1 VRVELTDHF
10 RSQGLANLCLSRS
23 AYPPAGQ
30 IISELFHTRDIIHP
44 KAHFHIGPTL
54 RKEGKMK
61 RKIVPVLLLVLFVVV
76 LPLTLAFGMYLKSG
90 QPCPIDIERL
100 ETCVAVA
107 YIVAIIVLLLRMIFK
122 KDRK

>member
-1 VRVELTDHF
+1 
-10 RSQGLANLCLSRS
+10 
-23 AYPPAGQ
+23 
-30 IISELFHTRDIIHP
+30 
-44 KAHFHIGPTL
+44 
-54 RKEGKMK
+54 MK

-107 YIVAIIVLLLRMIFK
+107 YIGPPVAFLPAGFAIVAIIVLLLRMIFK